1 MTKSEIFNSLPDSP
15 EQAGRSA
22 IIEKMQKHEEDNQ
35 LLIQHAAELVAEQL
49 KVTFEQNL
57 ALFTEKLIE
66 PAQVITLLSE
76 QLKADAKAWRTLLD
90 EQTEQLKTQEKAMK
104 ALKKQVQDSAKSSR
118 RLAVWSLLVM
128 VALSV
133 ISVWSLLR

>member
-1 MTKSEIFNSLPDSP
+1 MTKREIFQSLPPSP
-15 EQAGRSA
+15 EHTQRQAA
-22 IIEKMQKHEEDNQ
+22 IEMMQKHEEDNR

-49 KVTFEQNL
+49 QVTFEQNL

-66 PAQVITLLSE
+66 PAQIITLLSE

-90 EQTEQLKTQEKAMK
+90 EQTQQLKEQEKAMK

-128 VALSV
+128 VVLSA
-133 ISVWSLLR
+133 ISVWLWLR